1 MKYRVTIVPHAKRQ
15 LLELALWWSKHRSAA
30 QAFDWLE
37 GFEKL
42 LGSLAKSPERHQMA
56 RENAVFDRELRE
68 LYFGL
73 SKKPTHRA
81 VFEIRESDV
90 IVHSI
95 RHLAQADLT
104 LDDI

>member
-1 MKYRVTIVPHAKRQ
+1 
-15 LLELALWWSKHRSAA
+15 
-30 QAFDWLE
+30 
-37 GFEKL
+37 
-42 LGSLAKSPERHQMA
+42 MA
-56 RENAVFDRELRE
+56 RENAAYDRKLRE

-73 SKKPTHRA
+73 GKRPTHRA

-104 LDDI
+104 QEDI